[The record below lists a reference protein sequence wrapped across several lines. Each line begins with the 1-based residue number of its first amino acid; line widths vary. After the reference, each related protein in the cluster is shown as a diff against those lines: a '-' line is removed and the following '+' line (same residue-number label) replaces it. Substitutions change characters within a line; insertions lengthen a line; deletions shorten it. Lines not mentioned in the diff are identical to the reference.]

1 MCIYQQITGIIFKK
15 TVYGLVLT
23 VNYKAIKK
31 DTYRVIIVDDEEKA
45 RKNISNELK
54 KYHDIQ
60 IVAEAS
66 NANEAIKRI
75 SEFHPDIVF
84 LDVKLTETN
93 GFEILDMLKK
103 KQLTDFEIIFFSAYH
118 NYAIKAIKYAAFDY
132 LLKPIDPD
140 ELDTTLN
147 KFREKQNSS
156 NNLNIEA
163 LKEIFNP
170 CPKLRVLSGNNFKYI
185 NINEIFYIEGDGAYS
200 HFYLTYTNDKITACR
215 NLKYFEE
222 ELAGCNF
229 LRIHKTY
236 IINKRYLSSY
246 NRKTRFCILE
256 YPGKKK
262 ELQVSQRMEKN
273 IVI

>member
-1 MCIYQQITGIIFKK
+1 M
-15 TVYGLVLT
+15 
-23 VNYKAIKK
+23 
-31 DTYRVIIVDDEEKA
+31 
-45 RKNISNELK
+45 
-54 KYHDIQ
+54 
-60 IVAEAS
+60 
-66 NANEAIKRI
+66 
-75 SEFHPDIVF
+75 
-84 LDVKLTETN
+84 
-93 GFEILDMLKK
+93 
-103 KQLTDFEIIFFSAYH
+103 
-118 NYAIKAIKYAAFDY
+118 
-132 LLKPIDPD
+132 LKPIDPD

-262 ELQVSQRMEKN
+262 ELQVSQRMEKKYRYLTLFIWLTQLGYALVCKKTPKYKHIYSLVN
-273 IVI
+273 KFSKFVETGYLQNYFCC